1 MIRGRSGTPMT
12 YVGAGAP
19 HLVVAVV
26 DPLRAIRLVAGSP
39 DRFFGERSF
48 FFSKAC
54 NCTFFIKWNQEF
66 DKPVNHHGEEP

>member
-19 HLVVAVV
+19 HLVVAVI

-39 DRFFGERSF
+39 DRLFGENANTRLTSTLMCSF
-48 FFSKAC
+48 YD
-54 NCTFFIKWNQEF
+54 E
-66 DKPVNHHGEEP
+66 